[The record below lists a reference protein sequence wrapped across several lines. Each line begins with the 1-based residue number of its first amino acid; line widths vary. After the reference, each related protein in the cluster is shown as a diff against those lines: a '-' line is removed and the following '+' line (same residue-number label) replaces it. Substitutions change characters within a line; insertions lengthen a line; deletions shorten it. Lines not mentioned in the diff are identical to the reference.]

1 MMESA
6 NIEYE
11 ALDADIT
18 ETTETGVF
26 AFPASLSQT
35 RFWEL
40 DQLRPGNPA
49 YNVAVRFRLEGKL
62 DVPRLEQAFTE
73 IVRRHE
79 VLRATFQVADGQLAQ
94 FIAPSVNIKVPVADL
109 RELADAAR
117 EAEIE
122 RLSIEEAQRSFDTS
136 VGPLFRASL
145 IQLADAQ
152 HILLV
157 TVHHLVSDGWS
168 IGLITNDV
176 GAIYEALS
184 EGREALLPELPI
196 QYTDFAVWQKEW
208 LQDSSLNQQLSYW
221 MRQLQQLT
229 QLNIPTDRV
238 RPANQTFNG
247 AIVSTVL
254 PRDLTD
260 AVQHYS
266 TRSGGTFFVTVLS
279 GFKLLLHLY
288 SKQTDISI
296 GTQVAGRNRVELENL
311 IGLFINTVILRTD
324 LSGDPSFRELVDRVR
339 EMAFQSV
346 ANQDAPFEQVLAALA
361 PKPDPSRN
369 PLFQVNFI
377 CQRDFVKPLQFS
389 GLTLTAIPSKSQGA
403 LYDLNVFLVERP
415 DGWRLSCEY
424 NTDLFE
430 QTTAEKILKDYRA
443 LLEQVIQNPE
453 RRISEYALLTSSAE
467 DPGEQ
472 ISAQV
477 ALPSSCRA
485 PDDPQS
491 DAYVLPTSLC
501 QRRFW
506 LLDQLMPCNPAFNMP
521 AALRLKGSLDI
532 EALQASVN
540 HLIRR
545 HEALRTAFEARDG
558 GPFQLVASDLKI
570 KIQLQSLEHLAEG
583 SRETEAMQ
591 LLEEYARLPFDL
603 ANPPLLRVNLLRLA
617 ADHHFLLLT
626 MPHIICDGWSHGIL
640 MKELWSLYE
649 SHLRGAP
656 RELPDVRIQ
665 YGDFAL
671 WESQW
676 LESDAAQESLTYWKN
691 RLGGKLPVLN
701 VPMDRPIVF
710 GKCPRGGI
718 ETILFPADLT
728 AALKNLC
735 KREHA
740 TMFVLCLAAFKTLL
754 HHYTGQEDVLVGS
767 PVANRTPETEGSVGA
782 FSNPVCLRTNLSGN
796 PSFRQLLQ
804 RVRAA
809 SFEALDHK
817 DLPIERILPEITAPS
832 LDGRSSV
839 FQFYFFYQVAFL
851 QPMESSHLV
860 SSPLP
865 TLSPGAWF
873 EWQLGIIERP
883 EGVRAQLQYNADLYD
898 ASTIARVL
906 SHLHALLQ
914 AVVAAPEQTIQQIQV
929 LTDDERLRLADWR
942 KAHPEHSNQRDCG
955 KNYIAPRNAVERQ
968 LAGIWEETLKMEPIG
983 IKTSFFDIG
992 GHSLQLA
999 ELLTKIHSSMGK
1011 RLPLASLFGAP
1022 TIEQMA
1028 LLVEGKTP
1036 NPSELSCDTEPL
1048 LR

>member
-1 MMESA
+1 MEST
-6 NIEYE
+6 NIQYE
-11 ALDADIT
+11 EPTTDAVDT
-18 ETTETGVF
+18 VEADVF
-26 AFPASLSQT
+26 AFPASVSQT

-49 YNVAVRFRLEGKL
+49 YNVAVRFLLEGKL
-62 DVPRLEQAFTE
+62 DVPRLEQAFAE

-79 VLRATFQVADGQLAQ
+79 VLRATFQVEDGQLAQ

-109 RELADAAR
+109 RGLADAPR
-117 EAEIE
+117 EAEVD
-122 RLSIEEAQRSFDTS
+122 RLSIEEAHRSFDVS
-136 VGPLFRASL
+136 VGPLLRASL

-168 IGLITNDV
+168 IGLITNEL
-176 GAIYEALS
+176 GAMYEALA
-184 EGREALLPELPI
+184 EGREPLLPELPV

-208 LQDSSLNQQLSYW
+208 LQDSSLNQQLFYW
-221 MRQLQQLT
+221 IRQLHELT
-229 QLNIPTDRV
+229 QLNIPTDRA
-238 RPANQTFNG
+238 RPVSQTFNG

-260 AVQHYS
+260 AIQHYS

-279 GFKLLLHLY
+279 GFKLLLHVY

-339 EMAFQSV
+339 ETAFQSV

-453 RRISEYALLTSSAE
+453 RRISEYAPLSGAGERPGEETSAE
-467 DPGEQ
+467 
-472 ISAQV
+472 V
-477 ALPSSCRA
+477 ALRSSCSS
-485 PDDPQS
+485 PDVPES

-521 AALRLKGSLDI
+521 VALRLKGSLDI

-545 HEALRTAFEARDG
+545 HEALRTAFEAREG
-558 GPFQLVASDLKI
+558 RPFQLVASDLKI

-591 LLEEYARLPFDL
+591 LLEEHARLPFDL
-603 ANPPLLRVNLLRLA
+603 ANLPLLRVNLLRLA

-626 MPHIICDGWSHGIL
+626 MPHIICDGWSNGIL
-640 MKELWSLYE
+640 IKELWSLYE
-649 SHLRGAP
+649 SHLRGVP
-656 RELPDVRIQ
+656 SELPEARIQ
-665 YGDFAL
+665 YGDFAH

-676 LESDAAQESLTYWKN
+676 LESDAAQETLAYWKN
-691 RLGGKLPVLN
+691 RLGGTLPVLN
-701 VPMDRPIVF
+701 VPTDRPIVF
-710 GKCPRGGI
+710 GKIPRGGL

-728 AALKNLC
+728 AGLKNLC

-740 TMFVLCLAAFKTLL
+740 TMFVVCLAAFKTLL
-754 HHYTGQEDVLVGS
+754 HHYTGQEDLLVGS
-767 PVANRTPETEGSVGA
+767 PVANRAPETESSVGP
-782 FSNPVCLRTNLSGN
+782 FSNPVCLRTDLSGN
-796 PSFRQLLQ
+796 PSFRQLMQ

-809 SFEALDHK
+809 TFEALDHK

-832 LDGRSSV
+832 LDGRNSV

-851 QPMESSHLV
+851 QPVEFSHLV
-860 SSPLP
+860 GTPLP
-865 TLSPGAWF
+865 TLSPGASF
-873 EWQLGIIERP
+873 EWQLGMIERP

-898 ASTIARVL
+898 ASTIAGVL
-906 SHLHALLQ
+906 RHLLALLQ

-929 LTDDERLRLADWR
+929 LTDDERRRLGEWR
-942 KAHPEHSNQRDCG
+942 KAHPEHSNQRDCRTD
-955 KNYIAPRNAVERQ
+955 YVAPRTAVERQ
-968 LAGIWEETLKMEPIG
+968 LAGIWEETFKVKPIS
-983 IKTSFFDIG
+983 IKASFFDIG

-999 ELLTKIHSSMGK
+999 ELLLRIDSSLGK

-1028 LLVEGKTP
+1028 LLVEGKTL
-1036 NPSELSCDTEPL
+1036 NPSKLSCGREPL
-1048 LR
+1048 FP

>member
-1 MMESA
+1 MEST
-6 NIEYE
+6 NIQYE
-11 ALDADIT
+11 EPTTDAVDT
-18 ETTETGVF
+18 VEADVF
-26 AFPASLSQT
+26 AFPASVSQT

-49 YNVAVRFRLEGKL
+49 YNVAVRFLLEGKL
-62 DVPRLEQAFTE
+62 DVRRLERGFTE

-79 VLRATFQVADGQLAQ
+79 VLRATFRVEDGQLAQ

-109 RELADAAR
+109 RGLADAPR
-117 EAEIE
+117 EAEVD
-122 RLSIEEAQRSFDTS
+122 RLSIEEAQRSFDVS

-168 IGLITNDV
+168 IGLITNEL

-184 EGREALLPELPI
+184 EGREPLLPELPI

-221 MRQLQQLT
+221 IRQLHELT
-229 QLNIPTDRV
+229 QLNIPTDHA

-254 PRDLTD
+254 PRNLTD
-260 AVQHYS
+260 AIQHYS

-296 GTQVAGRNRVELENL
+296 GTQVAGRNRIELENL

-339 EMAFQSV
+339 ETAFQSV

-403 LYDLNVFLVERP
+403 LYDLNVFFVERP

-453 RRISEYALLTSSAE
+453 RRISEYAPLSGAGE
-467 DPGEQ
+467 GPGEET
-472 ISAQV
+472 SAGV
-477 ALPSSCRA
+477 ALRSSCSP
-485 PDDPQS
+485 PDVPES

-521 AALRLKGSLDI
+521 VALRLKGTLDI

-545 HEALRTAFEARDG
+545 HEALRTAFEAREG
-558 GPFQLVASDLKI
+558 RPFQLVASDLKI

-583 SRETEAMQ
+583 SRETEATE
-591 LLEEYARLPFDL
+591 LLEEHARLPFDL
-603 ANPPLLRVNLLRLA
+603 ANLPLLRINLLRLA

-626 MPHIICDGWSHGIL
+626 MPHIICDGWSNGIL
-640 MKELWSLYE
+640 IKELCSLYE
-649 SHLRGAP
+649 SHLRGVPSA
-656 RELPDVRIQ
+656 LPEARIQ
-665 YGDFAL
+665 YGDFAH

-676 LESDAAQESLTYWKN
+676 LESDAAQESLAYWKN

-701 VPMDRPIVF
+701 VPTDRPIVF
-710 GKCPRGGI
+710 GKIPRGGL

-728 AALKNLC
+728 AGLKNLC

-740 TMFVLCLAAFKTLL
+740 TMFVVCLAAFKTLL

-767 PVANRTPETEGSVGA
+767 PVANRTPETESSVGP
-782 FSNPVCLRTNLSGN
+782 FSNPVCLRTDLSGN
-796 PSFRQLLQ
+796 PSFRQLVQ

-809 SFEALDHK
+809 TFEALDHK
-817 DLPIERILPEITAPS
+817 DLPIERILPEITVPS
-832 LDGRSSV
+832 LDGRNSV

-851 QPMESSHLV
+851 QPVEFSHLAGT
-860 SSPLP
+860 PLP
-865 TLSPGAWF
+865 TLSPGASF
-873 EWQLGIIERP
+873 EWQLGMIERP

-898 ASTIARVL
+898 ASTIAGVL
-906 SHLHALLQ
+906 RHLQALLQ

-929 LTDDERLRLADWR
+929 LTDDERRRLGEWR
-942 KAHPEHSNQRDCG
+942 KAHPEHSNQRDCRTD
-955 KNYIAPRNAVERQ
+955 YVAPRNAVERQ
-968 LAGIWEETLKMEPIG
+968 LAGIWEETFKVKPIS
-983 IKTSFFDIG
+983 IKANFFDIG

-999 ELLTKIHSSMGK
+999 ELLTRIDNSLGK
-1011 RLPLASLFGAP
+1011 RLPLASLFRAP

-1028 LLVEGKTP
+1028 LLVEGKTS
-1036 NPSELSCDTEPL
+1036 NPSKLSCDREPL
-1048 LR
+1048 FP